1 MANGD
6 FVMNFDDIK
15 SKPCNTKEE
24 HGDRK
29 CKYKRRELNNLDGT
43 TIYMWYRICVCEKYA
58 NRGQEY
64 KKGTTDTKDGVH
76 AHYEE
81 SCTYETLAVRG
92 MCWVK
97 YYEVRVQCYCLGKPK
112 YRR

>member
-6 FVMNFDDIK
+6 FVVNFDDIK
-15 SKPCNTKEE
+15 SKTYTKEE
-24 HGDRK
+24 HDDRR
-29 CKYKRRELNNLDGT
+29 CKYKRRKLTKDGT

-58 NRGQEY
+58 SRGQEY
-64 KKGTTDTKDGVH
+64 ENKTTVTKDGVD

-81 SCTYETLAVRG
+81 SCTYETNPVHG

-97 YYEVRVQCYCLGKPK
+97 YYEIQVQCYCLGKPK